1 MRENIISVADLQN
14 TGHEIIFPANKG
26 QGTGAWIRNID
37 ASKVIY
43 KTTDDYMINLQID
56 SIGQDKQDDCEHL
69 KHNTSYI
76 VYLLTK
82 TVHNNN
88 DSKLHLLRL

>member
-1 MRENIISVADLQN
+1 MADLQN
-14 TGHEIIFPANKG
+14 TGHEIIFPANNG

-76 VYLLTK
+76 V
-82 TVHNNN
+82 
-88 DSKLHLLRL
+88 